1 MAEKPTLESLSLN
14 LGYSRGFPVDRAGNE
29 RKALKEYKSKHV
41 RPKSIVVKGRSKR
54 VQWDSNT
61 GKIYDEKEAK
71 KQVNLQLYKTL
82 TPDKDYAFL
91 SKQSEIDRKTATG
104 PAEWRKALSWKSD
117 DGTVVE
123 QEHQQWLTRQT
134 ANLEKLKIGTSFET
148 DDNPLANPGE
158 YPSSYLRSL
167 TKKELGIKQDIQV
180 KKEKSDNQSTNFEGA
195 GNNTGTED
203 SQQVVA
209 SDLQD
214 SPLNTAK
221 EQITKIGEKQAKDQL
236 RIKSDV
242 FTIDPKTKKMV
253 GVLTN
258 SQRRAFEAR
267 EDVRAS
273 LLKAQK
279 AGNVRR
285 YTNRDK
291 LIRIGGG

>member
-29 RKALKEYKSKHV
+29 SKVLNEYKSKNV

-104 PAEWRKALSWKSD
+104 PADWRKALSWKSD

-134 ANLEKLKIGTSFET
+134 ADLEKLKVGTSFET

-167 TKKELGIKQDIQV
+167 TKKELGIKQNIQAKNEEV
-180 KKEKSDNQSTNFEGA
+180 DTQSTTFEGTGSGDNQPKVTDISQEGPPP
-195 GNNTGTED
+195 D
-203 SQQVVA
+203 
-209 SDLQD
+209 
-214 SPLNTAK
+214 TAK
-221 EQITKIGEKQAKDQL
+221 TIQEIADKQAKDQL

-253 GVLTN
+253 GVLTG

-273 LLKAQK
+273 LLSAQK